1 MKFYIERTSD
11 YGAKP
16 TADAVYVETD
26 GDFGYKMYTI
36 EIRTLEELMKLIE
49 KEGQI
54 VISPNSK
61 GLPTIEIYD
70 DWRE

>member
-1 MKFYIERTSD
+1 MKFNIVSD
-11 YGAKP
+11 AKP
-16 TADAVYVETD
+16 TEDSVYVGTD

-61 GLPTIEIYD
+61 GLPTIVIYD

>member
-1 MKFYIERTSD
+1 MKFNIVRTSNYD
-11 YGAKP
+11 AKP
-16 TADAVYVETD
+16 TEDSVYVGTY
-26 GDFGYKMYTI
+26 GYFGYKMYTI

-61 GLPTIEIYD
+61 GLPTIKIYD
-70 DWRE
+70 VWWE